1 VPGNGAAGGVGAAEY
16 GGVAPGN
23 GAAVP
28 GNGAAVPGN
37 GAVERAGMGR
47 DGGVVSGNGP
57 AAPGHGAGGGVG
69 AERAFGVVPGDGAA
83 PAPGSAR
90 RGGGW
95 DGGVEPGDGAGPGHG
110 AARGRDPAEGDGPRP
125 DNGAARGRAR
135 AGGDGAGAGDG
146 AVRGPSP
153 AWGDGAT
160 PGNGVAWGDDV
171 APGNG
176 VAWGDDAA
184 PPHRSFRR
192 AGMAW
197 GFGSSSEGVG
207 QDAGEVP
214 GNGSERGGGVAAGAG
229 GPRGRA
235 GARPGAVAA
244 SGDRDPLTGFPGRS
258 GLRSALADAT
268 RRGGGA
274 AVVAVRVEDLRRIN
288 REQGESRG
296 DETLRAVASL
306 LADAAGPSGTTGRLS
321 GATLAAIVPSLT
333 ADALLHRLRAGTRL
347 DLVFRTAV
355 ADIDASR
362 PEAAFA
368 AVEDL
373 LHR

>member
-1 VPGNGAAGGVGAAEY
+1 VGGDGPAVPGNGVAGSV
-16 GGVAPGN
+16 GVARDGGALAGD

-28 GNGAAVPGN
+28 GNGAAGAVGTGRDVGVGPGDGVPPGN
-37 GAVERAGMGR
+37 GA
-47 DGGVVSGNGP
+47 
-57 AAPGHGAGGGVG
+57 
-69 AERAFGVVPGDGAA
+69 
-83 PAPGSAR
+83 AR
-90 RGGGW
+90 RGGGGR
-95 DGGVEPGDGAGPGHG
+95 DGGVEPGDGARTGHDAGRAPGRSG
-110 AARGRDPAEGDGPRP
+110 GDETMPGDDAARGT
-125 DNGAARGRAR
+125 GA
-135 AGGDGAGAGDG
+135 
-146 AVRGPSP
+146 
-153 AWGDGAT
+153 AWGDGVA

-176 VAWGDDAA
+176 LTWGDDAA
-184 PPHRSFRR
+184 PPHRAFRR

-235 GARPGAVAA
+235 GAGPGAVAA